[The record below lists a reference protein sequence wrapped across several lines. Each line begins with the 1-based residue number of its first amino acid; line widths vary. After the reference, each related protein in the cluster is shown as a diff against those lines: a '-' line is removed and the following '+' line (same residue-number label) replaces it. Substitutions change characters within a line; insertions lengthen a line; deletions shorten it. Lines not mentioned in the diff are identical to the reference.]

1 MRCSWDQSPPSSWP
15 RCWPTSS
22 VMALRLTW
30 WSMRDIPQSV
40 PISQVL
46 HQGHDWQHGGWRDGV
61 DEVTHQAWHWKPSH
75 TLVDCGQEDWLLTG
89 LGALLEQSVISEEE
103 FKQKNNFKEDS
114 MLKAELAHLV
124 QMLRFKLPW
133 ELSVMRRPKLN
144 IEPFEKQSESGHVLL
159 PPSLVNA
166 DNLAPLNTSY
176 ENLWC
181 PPAPSFSGRELSRV
195 IFSEVSWQ
203 DI

>member
-1 MRCSWDQSPPSSWP
+1 
-15 RCWPTSS
+15 
-22 VMALRLTW
+22 
-30 WSMRDIPQSV
+30 
-40 PISQVL
+40 
-46 HQGHDWQHGGWRDGV
+46 
-61 DEVTHQAWHWKPSH
+61 
-75 TLVDCGQEDWLLTG
+75 
-89 LGALLEQSVISEEE
+89 
-103 FKQKNNFKEDS
+103 

-181 PPAPSFSGRELSRV
+181 PPAPSLP
-195 IFSEVSWQ
+195 VSWQ
-203 DI
+203 DRVEGGKGDHFSWNLQN